1 MEIIL
6 FAGKLKI
13 IKLLFVVF
21 YQAGKKM
28 LNRKTI
34 EQKNNYVK
42 CKFNLKT
49 CRASFCKL
57 AVAGTV
63 LVIFVRVNGIN
74 SYKEQCNILTK
85 FLQKMIVKKKN
96 QHCGLLTIFNKK

>member
-1 MEIIL
+1 M
-6 FAGKLKI
+6 
-13 IKLLFVVF
+13 F

-49 CRASFCKL
+49 YRASFCKL

-63 LVIFVRVNGIN
+63 LVIFVRVNGIY
-74 SYKEQCNILTK
+74 SYKEQCNILNR
-85 FLQKMIVKKKN
+85 FLQKFIVKKRK
-96 QHCGLLTIFNKK
+96 QYCSLLTMLMLNMNNKLR